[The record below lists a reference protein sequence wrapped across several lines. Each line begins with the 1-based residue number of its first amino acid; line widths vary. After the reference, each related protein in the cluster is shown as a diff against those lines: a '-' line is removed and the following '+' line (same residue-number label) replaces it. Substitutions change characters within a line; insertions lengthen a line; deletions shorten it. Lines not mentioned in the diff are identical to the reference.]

1 MKQKSNETS
10 SSRWEIK
17 FELTAPLWIL
27 INPELVRRRTQTRAA
42 KSKKRSVVQ
51 GFLGW
56 KKKKGIYHSR
66 DLRMFWTESSRTT
79 RNTTTSSKSNL
90 DSANFHRSRDPRGP
104 EGGLGSGIMRQVVKP
119 GTRAQSVSGL
129 IRVTML
135 RENRTVVAPRWP
147 IFFFFF
153 SFFFWPPTPFR
164 LVVLALWKRFS
175 RSFRFVLQGYKI
187 WKSRAIGRTNEII
200 LY

>member
-42 KSKKRSVVQ
+42 KSKRRSR
-51 GFLGW
+51 FSWLE
-56 KKKKGIYHSR
+56 KKKGIYHSR
-66 DLRMFWTESSRTT
+66 DLRMFWTEPSRTT

-104 EGGLGSGIMRQVVKP
+104 EGGTWIRNYATGG
-119 GTRAQSVSGL
+119 RARHACT
-129 IRVTML
+129 IRVGI
-135 RENRTVVAPRWP
+135 NPSYDVAWKSNGGGPSLTNFLFL
-147 IFFFFF
+147 FFL
-153 SFFFWPPTPFR
+153 FFWPPTPFR
-164 LVVLALWKRFS
+164 LVVRGFQEAFVSFYKGIRFE
-175 RSFRFVLQGYKI
+175 RVVRLV
-187 WKSRAIGRTNEII
+187 GRTR
-200 LY
+200 

>member
-56 KKKKGIYHSR
+56 KKKKEFIIREIYECFEPSRLERLGTQPRLLNQIWIPRIFTDRGIR
-66 DLRMFWTESSRTT
+66 AGGTWI
-79 RNTTTSSKSNL
+79 RNYATGGRARHACTIRVRINPSYDVAWKSNGGGPSL
-90 DSANFHRSRDPRGP
+90 TNF
-104 EGGLGSGIMRQVVKP
+104 LF
-119 GTRAQSVSGL
+119 L
-129 IRVTML
+129 
-135 RENRTVVAPRWP
+135 
-147 IFFFFF
+147 FFL
-153 SFFFWPPTPFR
+153 FFWPPTPFR
-164 LVVLALWKRFS
+164 LVVLALCKRFS

-187 WKSRAIGRTNEII
+187 WKSHAIGRTNEII

>member
-66 DLRMFWTESSRTT
+66 DLRMFWTEPSRTT

-90 DSANFHRSRDPRGP
+90 DSANFHRSRDPRGL
-104 EGGLGSGIMRQVVKP
+104 EGGTWIRNYATGG
-119 GTRAQSVSGL
+119 RARHACT
-129 IRVTML
+129 IRVGI
-135 RENRTVVAPRWP
+135 NPSYDVAWKSNGGGPSLTNFLFL
-147 IFFFFF
+147 FFL
-153 SFFFWPPTPFR
+153 FFWPPTPFR
-164 LVVLALWKRFS
+164 LVVLALCKRFS

>member
-42 KSKKRSVVQ
+42 KSKRRSR
-51 GFLGW
+51 FSWLE
-56 KKKKGIYHSR
+56 KKKEFIIREIYECFEPSRLERLVTQPRLLNQIWIPRIFTDRGIR
-66 DLRMFWTESSRTT
+66 AGRR
-79 RNTTTSSKSNL
+79 
-90 DSANFHRSRDPRGP
+90 
-104 EGGLGSGIMRQVVKP
+104 GGLGSGIMRQVVGP

-153 SFFFWPPTPFR
+153 SFFFDHRHLSASSSSRFVRGFQEAFVSFYKGIRFERVVR
-164 LVVLALWKRFS
+164 LV
-175 RSFRFVLQGYKI
+175 
-187 WKSRAIGRTNEII
+187 GRTR
-200 LY
+200 

>member
-42 KSKKRSVVQ
+42 KSKKRSVIQ

-56 KKKKGIYHSR
+56 KKKKRNLSFERSTNVLNRAVSNVTQPRLLNQIWIPRIFTDRGIR
-66 DLRMFWTESSRTT
+66 AGWR
-79 RNTTTSSKSNL
+79 
-90 DSANFHRSRDPRGP
+90 
-104 EGGLGSGIMRQVVKP
+104 GGLGSGIMRQVVGP

-153 SFFFWPPTPFR
+153 SFFFDHRHLSASSSSRFVRGFQEAFVSFYKGIRFERVVR
-164 LVVLALWKRFS
+164 LV
-175 RSFRFVLQGYKI
+175 
-187 WKSRAIGRTNEII
+187 GRTR
-200 LY
+200 

>member
-42 KSKKRSVVQ
+42 KSKRRSR
-51 GFLGW
+51 FSWLE
-56 KKKKGIYHSR
+56 KKKKEFIIREIYECFEPSRLERLGTQPRLLNQIWIPRIFTDRGIR
-66 DLRMFWTESSRTT
+66 AGWR
-79 RNTTTSSKSNL
+79 
-90 DSANFHRSRDPRGP
+90 
-104 EGGLGSGIMRQVVKP
+104 GGLGSGIMRQVVGP

-164 LVVLALWKRFS
+164 LVVLALCKRFS

>member
-56 KKKKGIYHSR
+56 KKKKEFIIREIYECFEPSRLERLVTQPRLLNQIWIPRIFTDRGIR
-66 DLRMFWTESSRTT
+66 AGRR
-79 RNTTTSSKSNL
+79 
-90 DSANFHRSRDPRGP
+90 
-104 EGGLGSGIMRQVVKP
+104 GGLGSGIMRQVVGP

-153 SFFFWPPTPFR
+153 SFFFDHRHLSASSSSRFVRGFQEAFVSFYKGIRFERVVR
-164 LVVLALWKRFS
+164 LV
-175 RSFRFVLQGYKI
+175 
-187 WKSRAIGRTNEII
+187 GRTR
-200 LY
+200 

>member
-42 KSKKRSVVQ
+42 KSKRRSR
-51 GFLGW
+51 FSWLE
-56 KKKKGIYHSR
+56 KKKKEFIIREIYECFEPSRLERLGTQPRLLNQIWIPRIFTDRGIR
-66 DLRMFWTESSRTT
+66 AGR
-79 RNTTTSSKSNL
+79 
-90 DSANFHRSRDPRGP
+90 RG
-104 EGGLGSGIMRQVVKP
+104 ELGSGIMRQVVGP

-153 SFFFWPPTPFR
+153 SFFFDHRHLSASSSSRFVRGFQEAFVSFYKGIRFERVVR
-164 LVVLALWKRFS
+164 LV
-175 RSFRFVLQGYKI
+175 
-187 WKSRAIGRTNEII
+187 GRTR
-200 LY
+200 